1 MEAALAY
8 REEYEKYELINGE
21 VHMMSRPSFEH
32 GDVEVNIANLFRTYL
47 RCKRCRALLEPNV
60 RLSDK
65 DQFIPDV
72 VIVCNPEILNDP
84 WIEGVPDLVVEVLS
98 PSTARYDKFSKKAL
112 YEKYGVKEYWI
123 VDPAN
128 RTIEIY
134 HLVEGKFELD
144 DFYVSY
150 RARDWENLDAKEKAE
165 AEAHHTIK
173 VSLYE
178 DFTVEVADVF
188 RDVD

>member
-1 MEAALAY
+1 MGEALAY

-21 VHMMSRPSFEH
+21 VHMMSRPSVDHSRVSRNVLGIFDRH
-32 GDVEVNIANLFRTYL
+32 LMG
-47 RCKRCRALLEPNV
+47 KRCEAFGEV
-60 RLSDK
+60 DVFFSEK
-65 DQFIPDV
+65 DNFIPDAM
-72 VIVCNPEILNDP
+72 IVCNPDIVKSDG
-84 WIEGVPDLVVEVLS
+84 IHGTPDLVVEVLS
-98 PSTARYDKFSKKAL
+98 PSTARNDRFNKKAL

-123 VDPAN
+123 VDPYS
-128 RTIEIY
+128 RTVEVY

-150 RARDWENLDAKEKAE
+150 RARDWENLDEKEKAE

-173 VSLYE
+173 VSLYD

>member
-1 MEAALAY
+1 MGAALAY
-8 REEYEKYELINGE
+8 REEYDAYELINGQE
-21 VHMMSRPSFEH
+21 YMMARPSFSHMRIE
-32 GDVEVNIANLFRTYL
+32 GNIFGAFDRYL
-47 RCKRCRALLEPNV
+47 RGKKCKAFFEPNV

-84 WIEGVPDLVVEVLS
+84 WIDGVPDLVVEVLS
-98 PSTARYDKFSKKAL
+98 PSTAKNDRFNKKAL
-112 YEKYGVKEYWI
+112 YEKYAVKEYWI
-123 VDPAN
+123 VDPYS
-128 RTIEIY
+128 RTVEVY

-173 VSLYE
+173 VSLC
-178 DFTVEVADVF
+178 DVFMVEVGDVF
-188 RDVD
+188 RNVD